1 MALLAQDIG
10 LQPDNY
16 QWEPLKRFAVA
27 QSTIGFAL
35 LRPGISYKKR
45 CNIQRLTNRRVSTSN
60 SK

>member
-1 MALLAQDIG
+1 MALLAQDIE

-35 LRPGISYKKR
+35 LCVLVSAIKNVAISKG
-45 CNIQRLTNRRVSTSN
+45 
-60 SK
+60 